1 MPSDQERIDAL
12 EKRLI
17 RAERKAYAPIR
28 SGTVI
33 AAHGIVYRNIPT
45 QDNADEPTP
54 TDVVRVEPNVFQG
67 LIDVRLES
75 GQVIT
80 EVPVISPTLIAK
92 PFNNLGFDVLPG
104 QQFYELEYRFPAVNE
119 TVIVLWDGG
128 KIYLAMGQIRVDRN
142 A

>member
-17 RAERKAYAPIR
+17 RAERKAAAPIR

-54 TDVVRVEPNVFQG
+54 TDVVRVEPDVFQG
-67 LIDVRLES
+67 LVDVRL
-75 GQVIT
+75 Q
-80 EVPVISPTLIAK
+80 PVHSLT
-92 PFNNLGFDVLPG
+92 
-104 QQFYELEYRFPAVNE
+104 
-119 TVIVLWDGG
+119 
-128 KIYLAMGQIRVDRN
+128 
-142 A
+142 